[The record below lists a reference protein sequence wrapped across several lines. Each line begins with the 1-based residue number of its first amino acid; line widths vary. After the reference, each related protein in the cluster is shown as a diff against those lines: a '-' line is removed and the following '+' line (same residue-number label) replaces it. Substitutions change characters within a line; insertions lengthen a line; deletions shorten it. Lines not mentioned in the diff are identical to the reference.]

1 MRYLLTLG
9 GLLVCSF
16 FCQAQ
21 QSGSVNPGATA
32 KTSAASTL
40 ISLQSLYQGGSEDGF
55 AKDQATYLVDG
66 SNVSALYHGGNGDG
80 FDKDQSTFTIVGDHI
95 TSMFQGGIGDGFD
108 KEQIAYTVAGE
119 NITSLFQGG
128 NGDGFDKKQS
138 TYTIAG
144 DNIAN
149 MFQGGNG
156 DGFDK
161 EDEIFAIPSMPQIV
175 QPSNGDLFCQNDTL
189 SIEWNGFSP
198 GASLEIGLTTDGG
211 LSSIPL
217 LNGVMNAQSPL
228 SYPLANQFGDG
239 TYQVMITNT
248 LASNQHALSDPFEI
262 LANDTTY
269 INTVTCDV
277 QMVGT
282 TQIDTFTNSLGC
294 DSLVIQ
300 QNIFDNVP
308 PVAICKPGLV
318 KSLNRLGRYKPRVD
332 QVDNGSFDNCGI
344 ASMTVSPAVFL
355 CEDLGMQ
362 QITLIVTDVNGL
374 VDSCTMPIEIVDQV
388 TPKLRCPLPITVTAD
403 PLTCDAV
410 VSHGAIQFVD
420 NCSGAVLTQ
429 TSGLG
434 NGDAYPIG
442 VTTNEYEIVDAQG
455 LSSTCSFTVTVLD
468 PGNCAPAFLAGRK
481 ALETSGSERA
491 GDAIAAF
498 PNPFKGSTTI
508 AVDIT
513 SAKEIQMDILD
524 AQGQRVHA
532 LYEGWLQPG
541 LHNFLWET
549 NYGFAPGVYLVRLQS
564 AEGVLTQRLVLIR

>member
-1 MRYLLTLG
+1 MRILLTLG

-16 FCQAQ
+16 LCQAQ

-32 KTSAASTL
+32 KTSSSSTL

-55 AKDQATYLVDG
+55 AKDQSTYLVDG
-66 SNVSALYHGGNGDG
+66 SNASVLYQGGNGDG
-80 FDKDQSTFTIVGDHI
+80 FDKDQSTLTIIGDNI
-95 TSMFQGGIGDGFD
+95 TSLFQGGTGDGFD
-108 KEQIAYTVAGE
+108 KEQIAYTVAGD

-144 DNIAN
+144 DNIAS
-149 MFQGGNG
+149 MFQGGTG

-161 EDEIFAIPSMPQIV
+161 EDGIFAIPSMPQIA
-175 QPSNGDLFCQNDTL
+175 QPTNGDIFCQNDTL
-189 SIEWNGFSP
+189 VIEWNGFNP

-211 LSSIPL
+211 LNSIPL

-228 SYPLANQFGDG
+228 AFPLANQFGAG
-239 TYQVMITNT
+239 SYQVMITNA
-248 LASNQHALSDPFEI
+248 LASNQHALSNPFVI
-262 LANDTTY
+262 LGNDTTY
-269 INTVTCDV
+269 LNMVTCDA
-277 QMVGT
+277 QMVGI
-282 TQIDTFTNSLGC
+282 TQIDTFTNTLGC

-344 ASMTVSPAVFL
+344 ASMSVSPAVFL

-374 VDSCTMPIEIVDQV
+374 VDSCTVPIEIVDQV

-420 NCSGAVLTQ
+420 NCPGAVLTQ
-429 TSGLG
+429 LAGLG
-434 NGDAYPIG
+434 NGDTYPIG

-468 PGNCAPAFLAGRK
+468 PGNCGPAFLAGRK
-481 ALETSGSERA
+481 ALEANGSKQA
-491 GDAIAAF
+491 GDAMAVF

-508 AVDIT
+508 AVDLKA
-513 SAKEIQMDILD
+513 AKDVQIDILD
-524 AQGQRVHA
+524 AQGRWVHQ
-532 LYEGWLQPG
+532 LHEGWLELGQHA
-541 LHNFLWET
+541 LVWEAA
-549 NYGFAPGVYLVRLQS
+549 YGFTPGVYTVRLRS
-564 AEGVLTQRLVLIR
+564 SEGVLTQRVVLIQ